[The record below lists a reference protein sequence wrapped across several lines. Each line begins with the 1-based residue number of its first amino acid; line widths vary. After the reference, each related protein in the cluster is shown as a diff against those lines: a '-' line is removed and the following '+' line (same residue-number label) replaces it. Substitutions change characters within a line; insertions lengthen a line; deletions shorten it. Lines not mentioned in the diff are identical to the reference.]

1 MPRAATTSKD
11 DGTDAGHGVT
21 SRRKWPALLAG
32 CALLATSLATAVAGP
47 AQAASPAGSGTSY
60 SGTSYVALGD
70 SYAAGAGIPA
80 SSGGLCLRSDRSYG
94 RLLAASLKPVSYTDV
109 TCAAAKVGALT
120 TAQTDVGIRVNGPQ
134 LDAVKP
140 DTKLVTL
147 TIGGNN
153 LGTSDLGFVD
163 VVVACSGLALTN
175 PFGAPCRDFYKDTL
189 SKRLD
194 AVAPQLA
201 DGLQRIHAKAPGAK
215 VLIVGYPSV
224 VPDDPRTCLGK
235 MPITTGDIAYLR
247 TVLGDLNKMAART
260 AAANDATFVDTLTP
274 TTGHDPCS
282 ADPWV
287 EPLIPGKPTLP
298 LHPNATGERVRA
310 DAVLNALR

>member
-1 MPRAATTSKD
+1 MPRAAKRGKDSTSP
-11 DGTDAGHGVT
+11 
-21 SRRKWPALLAG
+21 RKWPALLAG
-32 CALLATSLATAVAGP
+32 CAVLATPLTTAVASP
-47 AQAASPAGSGTSY
+47 AQAAAPAG

-70 SYAAGAGIPA
+70 SYAAGAGIPNI
-80 SSGGLCLRSDRSYG
+80 SGGLCLRSDRSYG
-94 RLLAASLKPVSYTDV
+94 RLIAASLKPASYTDAS
-109 TCAAAKVGALT
+109 CAAAKVGALT
-120 TAQTDVGIRVNGPQ
+120 TAQTDAGIRVNGPQ

-140 DTKLVTL
+140 DTGLVTL

-163 VVVACSGLALTN
+163 VVAACSGLALTN

-189 SKRLD
+189 TKRLD
-194 AVAPQLA
+194 AVAPKLA

-215 VLIVGYPSV
+215 VLVVGYPSV

-247 TVLGDLNKMAART
+247 TVLGDLNKMVAKA
-260 AAANDATFVDTLTP
+260 AAANDATYVDTLTP

-282 ADPWV
+282 ADPWI
-287 EPLIPGKPTLP
+287 EPLLPGKPTLP

-310 DAVLNALR
+310 DAVLNTLRG